1 MLESQQQPAVYLPP
15 CFQAVD
21 PSYLLM
27 LLSNCSCMPS
37 VTIEEKV
44 VTTNRKVSYTGL
56 SKIWGENM
64 MAFHS
69 KEALDFL

>member
-44 VTTNRKVSYTGL
+44 VTTNREKGQLQRLKQDLGRKYDGL
-56 SKIWGENM
+56 SLKR
-64 MAFHS
+64 S
-69 KEALDFL
+69 S